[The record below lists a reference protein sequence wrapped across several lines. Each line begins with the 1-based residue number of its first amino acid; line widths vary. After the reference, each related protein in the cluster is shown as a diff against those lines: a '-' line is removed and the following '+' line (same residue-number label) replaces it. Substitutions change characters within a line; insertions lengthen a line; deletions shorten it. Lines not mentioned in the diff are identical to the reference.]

1 MWWVPRSVAS
11 GPAGGVGNLGAG
23 VFATSLDCR
32 PAVARQE
39 EFVTV
44 ATTPGPDLAHR
55 GPGDVDP
62 AGGPG
67 AVGGPGAAEVVALF
81 GPLLSRLRGEAEID
95 PDWSALVD
103 EAIDVWVKPG
113 FDSLISVPR
122 LRFTPFEYQM
132 QAARTVLR
140 RMQGRAILADEVGL
154 GKTIE
159 AGLVLSELRMR
170 GLARA
175 VLVITPA
182 GLVDQWREELDR
194 KFALPSVLARSGEPF
209 GASGPTEPAAGVGEG
224 PVVLASLAAARRDP
238 LRSELTARE
247 WDMVVVDEAHR
258 VRNARTASGR
268 LARGLRTR
276 YLLLLSATPV
286 ENRLEDLFEL
296 VSLVSPGLLGTAAEF
311 RRRHGGTGQAKS
323 QPQAT
328 SQTQATSQAPAQSD
342 SGTRAG
348 ATAGVRNVA
357 ELRDRTRQV
366 MVRHRRSEVEVMLPQ
381 RLAETVLV
389 TPDDD
394 EAALYAAVAARVRR
408 EARTATPSRMLA
420 LRSLT
425 RLAGSS
431 PAALTPTLA
440 KVGWTDLAGRAG
452 AVGVT
457 SKIRVLVELLRRRL
471 AAEEKVVVFTAFR
484 PTLDALAGALSRA
497 GIGAA
502 VYHGGLARADKER
515 VIADFRDRAPVLLT
529 TESAG
534 EGRNLQFCHVM
545 ANVDLPWNPM
555 QIEQRLGRLHRVGQK
570 HDVVLTN
577 LVGRGTI
584 EERILGVLEQ
594 KINLFELVVG
604 ELDMILGRI
613 DDDGDFAG
621 AVFDAYVASDDDAE
635 FAARLDRLGDALALA
650 RTGYLASRTAVD
662 DLVGSGW

>member
-1 MWWVPRSVAS
+1 
-11 GPAGGVGNLGAG
+11 
-23 VFATSLDCR
+23 
-32 PAVARQE
+32 
-39 EFVTV
+39 VTV
-44 ATTPGPDLAHR
+44 ATNAGPVLAYR
-55 GPGDVDP
+55 DPGDVEP

-67 AVGGPGAAEVVALF
+67 AAGGLGAVEVVTLF
-81 GPLLSRLRGEAEID
+81 GPLLSRLRNDAEID
-95 PDWSALVD
+95 PDWSALID

-170 GLARA
+170 GLAPA

-209 GASGPTEPAAGVGEG
+209 GASGPTEPAAGLGDQ

-247 WDMVVVDEAHR
+247 WDMVVIDEAHR

-268 LARGLRTR
+268 LARGLRAR

-311 RRRHGGTGQAKS
+311 RRRHGGTSQAKS
-323 QPQAT
+323 QT
-328 SQTQATSQAPAQSD
+328 QAPAASRAQSAASPPQAD
-342 SGTRAG
+342 GGARAS

-408 EARTATPSRMLA
+408 EARNAPPSRMLA

-431 PAALTPTLA
+431 PAALTPTLV
-440 KVGWTDLAGRAG
+440 KVGWADLARQAR

-457 SKIRVLVELLRRRL
+457 NKTRVLVELLQRRL

-484 PTLDALAGALSRA
+484 PTLDVLAGALSRA
-497 GIGAA
+497 GIEAA
-502 VYHGGLARADKER
+502 VYHGSLARADKER
-515 VIADFRDRAPVLLT
+515 VVADFRDSAPVLLT